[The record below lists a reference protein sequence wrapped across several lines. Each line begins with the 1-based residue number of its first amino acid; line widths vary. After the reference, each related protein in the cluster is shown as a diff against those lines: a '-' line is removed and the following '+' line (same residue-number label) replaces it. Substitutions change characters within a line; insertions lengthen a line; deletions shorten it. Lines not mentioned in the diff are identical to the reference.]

1 MAHVVIADGDYG
13 ELYLHKVLLNSLGW
27 SYDAATDGAE
37 AWQKAQEV
45 VPDLVIAEI
54 NLSGMSGLDL
64 VLTIKSDPR
73 FALIL
78 VVLMG
83 TPENEA
89 AAGAAGCDA
98 FVAKPFG
105 GQTILRL
112 LPQLV
117 REDSTN

>member
-1 MAHVVIADGDYG
+1 MAHVIIADGDYG
-13 ELYLHKVLLNSLGW
+13 VLYLLKVLLNTLGW
-27 SYDAATDGAE
+27 TYDATTEGID
-37 AWQKAQEV
+37 AWQKVQEA
-45 VPDLVIAEI
+45 VPDLVMADV
-54 NLSGMSGLDL
+54 NLSGMSGLEL
-64 VLTIKSDPR
+64 VLAIKSDPGL
-73 FALIL
+73 AHVP

-89 AAGAAGCDA
+89 AAMAAGCDA

-117 REDSTN
+117 REEPDD